1 MGILAWLVVGL
12 LAGWLASLVMGS
24 GYGLIGD
31 IILGIIGA
39 LLGGFLAQ
47 KVLGIADAVNGINLL
62 SIVVAFVGSVIII
75 AISRLIS
82 HPRMA

>member
-1 MGILAWLVVGL
+1 MGILSWLVVGL

-24 GYGLIGD
+24 GHGLIGD

-47 KVLGIADAVNGINLL
+47 QLFGIADAVNGINFF
-62 SIVVAFVGSVIII
+62 SVAVAFAGSVIII
-75 AISRLIS
+75 GISRLIS
-82 HPRMA
+82 RPRIA